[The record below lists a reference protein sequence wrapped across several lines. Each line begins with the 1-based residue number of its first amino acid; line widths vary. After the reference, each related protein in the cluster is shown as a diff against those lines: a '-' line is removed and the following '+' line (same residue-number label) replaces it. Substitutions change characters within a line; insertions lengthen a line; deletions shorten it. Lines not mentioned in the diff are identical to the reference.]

1 MMTEPDLVTIKEGAV
16 VDEASLICH
25 INSRG
30 HFALNAL
37 LVDAGATM
45 RSGSRLLSGATME
58 PFSTLLE
65 HTLVF
70 GGDVVPEA
78 STMQVKELHAVK
90 PVFFLLSLLT
100 LLQIPIFR
108 AGLPNMM
115 ILGNL
120 LSMKKAEATL
130 LIRFLVSGVAY
141 LGR

>member
-1 MMTEPDLVTIKEGAV
+1 MMTEPDLVTIKEGAAI
-16 VDEASLICH
+16 DEASLICH

-78 STMQVKELHAVK
+78 STMQVRQLTARARNDR
-90 PVFFLLSLLT
+90 FFA
-100 LLQIPIFR
+100 PPPR
-108 AGLPNMM
+108 RR
-115 ILGNL
+115 
-120 LSMKKAEATL
+120 K
-130 LIRFLVSGVAY
+130 LVPSY
-141 LGR
+141 